1 MNNITEKFNMK
12 DSLFGKNYPT
22 RRGASSSDKCSYKKS
37 KTPYKP
43 PKPRNLNE
51 LGIQRPGFTYQT
63 PLKYVYDFDRMRADE
78 IFKFGTKVDN
88 RQLMTHTFKDADGKE
103 VTKNISELSYE
114 VSQKLTELQEIAKTG
129 NNTSIEDKM
138 IILNTMIEEINNK
151 FRLLSKKDMVNISNI
166 VSIMGDNLKY
176 AKNIGLPRYLTPA
189 GFAEEVKDREAR
201 MTLFLAGKFKEFGYL
216 ATIGRSNVKIYD
228 TDELNRVMVSTPK
241 ALYDLDKLVIYTTLS
256 WKKIG
261 DNLKKAGNS
270 GKIDGY
276 EYDDHP
282 KTEREEDLDDEKTER
297 DRDSFLDFRT
307 FP

>member
-51 LGIQRPGFTYQT
+51 LGIQRPGFTYQA
-63 PLKYVYDFDRMRADE
+63 PLKYVYDFDKMRADE

-88 RQLMTHTFKDADGKE
+88 RQLMTYTFKDADGKE

-114 VSQKLTELQEIAKTG
+114 VSQKLSELQEIAKTG
-129 NNTSIEDKM
+129 NNTSIDDKM
-138 IILNTMIEEINNK
+138 LILNTMIEEINNK

-166 VSIMGDNLKY
+166 VSIMGDNLTF
-176 AKNIGLPRYLTPA
+176 AKNIGLPRYLTSA
-189 GFAEEVKDREAR
+189 GFAAQMRDREAR
-201 MTLFLAGKFKEFGYL
+201 MTFFLAAKFKKFGYL
-216 ATIGRSNVKIYD
+216 ASIGKSSRRIETTEGLANYMNNNPI
-228 TDELNRVMVSTPK
+228 
-241 ALYDLDKLVIYTTLS
+241 ALYDLDNLVIYSTLR
-256 WKKIG
+256 WNKVG
-261 DNLKKAGNS
+261 DMIKKAGNS

-282 KTEREEDLDDEKTER
+282 KTERADVDDDDEKTER
-297 DRDSFLDFRT
+297 QVDDDDEKN
-307 FP
+307 